1 MGQIIYREY
10 RVFRSSNISC
20 SLATATERERRPRLP
35 STSGAT
41 SSPPRLADASY
52 FKLCVGLRT
61 CVFTRHSAFEG
72 EGARPLACMLVSVC
86 VCTRDSAFLC
96 VHICVHWRV
105 CRCDCVCVCV
115 CVCVF
120 VVRQCFRVG
129 ACALWCICRPL
140 CVCVCV
146 CVCMCVCVCVCVK
159 T

>member
-72 EGARPLACMLVSVC
+72 EGARALACMLVSVC

-115 CVCVF
+115 CGTAVLSRRCM
-120 VVRQCFRVG
+120 R
-129 ACALWCICRPL
+129 ALVYMPASV

-146 CVCMCVCVCVCVK
+146 CVYVCVCVCV
-159 T
+159 